1 MAHGVLFGKL
11 RYQIP
16 AQYSTQPQ
24 YIDYYN
30 YYYNYYYCCCCCCC
44 CYYHHNH
51 HHLSVTR

>member
-24 YIDYYN
+24 YTDYYN
-30 YYYNYYYCCCCCCC
+30 YYYHYYYCCC